1 MVGDC
6 DWTSVEVGNKL
17 LIFCILIP
25 LPILVLRTP
34 PIMTQNGPDSNHLH
48 ILTHITETK
57 DKTKSDIYFN

>member
-34 PIMTQNGPDSNHLH
+34 HYDSKWSRLQSPSH
-48 ILTHITETK
+48 THP
-57 DKTKSDIYFN
+57 YN